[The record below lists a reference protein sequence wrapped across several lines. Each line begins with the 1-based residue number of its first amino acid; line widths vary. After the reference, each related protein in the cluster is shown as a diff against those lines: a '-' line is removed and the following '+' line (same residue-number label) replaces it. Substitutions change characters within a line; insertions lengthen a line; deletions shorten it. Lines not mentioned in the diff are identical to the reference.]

1 MRLNLSLAKLT
12 RLESGKGIQVLLR
25 RQIFYSSSKMQILEE
40 KVKFDIIDRI
50 LEQILKYWAMTI

>member
-40 KVKFDIIDRI
+40 KVNFDIIDRI